1 MLKKN
6 IQIIKTHPVFI
17 FRKLLKRV
25 ANLFKSGKAR
35 QCEINLG
42 RVLDCTGNE
51 KFENEKL
58 LTERC
63 NRPLTGIRRGW
74 FSRVAPGGCCSV
86 GRVNNPVKL
95 EWFMLIRVK
104 LLCCPHKRSVDL
116 LLFFSKIEPSWMIR
130 TARNCVKKSRDQKQN
145 SHNFHVASE
154 SNAIY
159 CYKFYH
165 TFLYVYHV
173 QSTIVIIYNKG
184 HIRIFKY
191 SKKKKNISKKEIVK
205 LLL

>member
-42 RVLDCTGNE
+42 RVLDCAGNE

-116 LLFFSKIEPSWMIR
+116 LFFFQRSNQVEWYAQLEIVSRRVEIKSKILTISTLQVRVMQFIA
-130 TARNCVKKSRDQKQN
+130 T
-145 SHNFHVASE
+145 NF
-154 SNAIY
+154 ITL
-159 CYKFYH
+159 FYM
-165 TFLYVYHV
+165 F
-173 QSTIVIIYNKG
+173 IMCNP
-184 HIRIFKY
+184 
-191 SKKKKNISKKEIVK
+191 
-205 LLL
+205 LL